1 MTLEFADDKMNSL
14 KEGEL
19 FFFGDI
25 MNVLICDDEEQY
37 AELLYVHVRE
47 YMRSRYINCTIQ
59 TATDPAVILSNDIRY
74 DLVFLDIQMKGTD
87 GITLAKELKSRNEK
101 IALFFVT
108 NYGEYQDEAM
118 DLQALRYFSK
128 PFDVNRLY
136 SGLDKAMEY
145 IDGSYIDIYLSGN
158 GGLQRFIVEDILY
171 VTRNLRKTQIKT
183 ITRLIDISGNF
194 ESICDKLPT
203 SFFYLV
209 HKSFYINLH
218 YIDKYSYSE
227 VYMTDGT
234 RIAVAPRRQSAFH
247 KYWFEYLR
255 RR

>member
-1 MTLEFADDKMNSL
+1 
-14 KEGEL
+14 
-19 FFFGDI
+19 
-25 MNVLICDDEEQY
+25 
-37 AELLYVHVRE
+37 
-47 YMRSRYINCTIQ
+47 
-59 TATDPAVILSNDIRY
+59 
-74 DLVFLDIQMKGTD
+74 
-87 GITLAKELKSRNEK
+87 
-101 IALFFVT
+101 
-108 NYGEYQDEAM
+108 M

-194 ESICDKLPT
+194 ESICEKLST